1 MYEDEFEL
9 TFNLSGEEP
18 QPEQAAQEPPVPPK
32 PEQYA
37 LEEREPTE
45 RALLKGGDNEMPS
58 HYTIRQAENEATI
71 YLYGDITADGEDA
84 GTSASRF
91 VRQLETLEADTI
103 HVHIDSYG
111 GAVSELSLIHI

>member
-1 MYEDEFEL
+1 
-9 TFNLSGEEP
+9 
-18 QPEQAAQEPPVPPK
+18 
-32 PEQYA
+32 
-37 LEEREPTE
+37 
-45 RALLKGGDNEMPS
+45 MPS

-111 GAVSELSLIHI
+111 GAIV